1 MRPLDPATP
10 IAFRVTPQAKANEI
24 PEAVQGEQALSE
36 CLQAGTV
43 VGATPPTT
51 FAVVG
56 ATPPTALGHGAAME
70 APKIVPA
77 LQLEDVYHR

>member
-43 VGATPPTT
+43 VGATPPT
-51 FAVVG
+51 
-56 ATPPTALGHGAAME
+56 ALGHGAAME

-77 LQLEDVYHR
+77 LPLEDVYHR